1 MASYSG
7 LLLVSKSFDIYF
19 IKTTLTPLY
28 AAFTT
33 HLKNADASMAIS
45 EAQATEKSF
54 GKGSPEA
61 IIAWETVEEI
71 ASSDQPT
78 VKGGLDEECSAIDSA
93 ACEEYA
99 AKMKE
104 LETLLSTQ
112 RAQLA
117 KIKDVTSQ
125 VRAVALK
132 ANAPAVQNKID
143 SGMLQAAIAEAKA
156 ATAKFGKASGEA
168 AVAWDSVEEISASD
182 NSMAG
187 IPMLSDE
194 CLVDAMEACEALEE
208 LERAVVVSVSVSVSV
223 I

>member
-117 KIKDVTSQ
+117 KISGFKSQ
-125 VRAVALK
+125 PNHSRIASQRHAI
-132 ANAPAVQNKID
+132 QN
-143 SGMLQAAIAEAKA
+143 
-156 ATAKFGKASGEA
+156 
-168 AVAWDSVEEISASD
+168 
-182 NSMAG
+182 N
-187 IPMLSDE
+187 
-194 CLVDAMEACEALEE
+194 
-208 LERAVVVSVSVSVSV
+208 
-223 I
+223 